1 MEIKSATEDT
11 ELKRVVGEYMLKRFT
26 EQGHFDNIGDFLVTL
41 TLMQAE
47 LLRSFGVKDEDAKG
61 FLDNL
66 LSHVIEHV
74 YQETDKE
81 EE

>member
-11 ELKRVVGEYMLKRFT
+11 ELKRHVGEFMLKRFT

-47 LLRSFGVKDEDAKG
+47 LLRSFGAKGEDAKG

-74 YQETDKE
+74 YQETDE
-81 EE
+81 EEE